1 MASQIDIECPH
12 CGGEITID
20 REWIGQKGEC
30 PYCNRKF
37 MLSEPGSEQDKRT
50 ADMPHSLNKVA
61 GKSSFCGNSMMWKIF
76 LLGIAVGSLIASLI
90 VLGFVFLWDS
100 KSIIEE
106 KRDLKESE
114 ETRDSKEASR
124 ESRVNSIVDNGHKG
138 VQLWKD
144 GPYWAETNIGAE
156 EPWESGYYFWW
167 GDTVGYK
174 RENYAWAA
182 SDGSSSNFEFDRKNV
197 FTQGRDL
204 KDLHR
209 KGWTRENGMLTPEH
223 DAAHVHWGGEWRMPT
238 VQELIDLCKKC
249 DWSWTPVN
257 GVNGYSVRGRGA
269 YASASI
275 FLPCTGRGLGTSLD
289 GAGLYGP
296 YWSSVPGSDDYGAW
310 WFGFD
315 SNNNHTYYYG
325 RRFYGQS
332 VRPVQGFTK

>member
-1 MASQIDIECPH
+1 
-12 CGGEITID
+12 
-20 REWIGQKGEC
+20 
-30 PYCNRKF
+30 
-37 MLSEPGSEQDKRT
+37 
-50 ADMPHSLNKVA
+50 
-61 GKSSFCGNSMMWKIF
+61 MWKIF

-100 KSIIEE
+100 KSI
-106 KRDLKESE
+106 
-114 ETRDSKEASR
+114 RDS
-124 ESRVNSIVDNGHKG
+124 GHKG
-138 VQLWKD
+138 VQLWEG

-257 GVNGYSVRGRGA
+257 GVNG
-269 YASASI
+269 
-275 FLPCTGRGLGTSLD
+275 
-289 GAGLYGP
+289 
-296 YWSSVPGSDDYGAW
+296 
-310 WFGFD
+310 
-315 SNNNHTYYYG
+315 
-325 RRFYGQS
+325 
-332 VRPVQGFTK
+332 